1 MNALLPTLADLGS
14 FAIRVGGDKVQQVGG
29 KAHSGLFRLRMERG
43 LYLYGNVEQVCRIGS
58 CHGAKIGQWTAT
70 AI

>member
-1 MNALLPTLADLGS
+1 MNALLSTLTDPIGM
-14 FAIRVGGDKVQQVGG
+14 GGDKVQQVRG
-29 KAHSGLFRLRMERG
+29 KAQLQLLCFLVQII
-43 LYLYGNVEQVCRIGS
+43 LYRFGNVEQVCRIGS